1 MSTKTGIAQT
11 PFFATDWTL
20 DAFGRVIEERR
31 ADGTSTTK
39 YRKQCGASC
48 PMADVTYVEISDNF
62 KDADRIAV
70 PTMAYMN
77 SAGQLE

>member
-1 MSTKTGIAQT
+1 LGSDTISFDGQPFRPPLAKRQNTSNDGHLQRVNWGQT

-39 YRKQCGASC
+39 YRKQ
-48 PMADVTYVEISDNF
+48 
-62 KDADRIAV
+62 
-70 PTMAYMN
+70 
-77 SAGQLE
+77 